1 MNLLDKAKSLV
12 PVLSYDMHKG
22 DCGRL
27 GFFGGCEEYT
37 GAPYFAAISA
47 LKLGADLSHIYC
59 EKDAAPIIKSYSPD
73 LIVHPYLRS
82 LENTSGLPENHIDFI
97 HQKIIGTTSKQHA
110 FSIGSGLGRD
120 PNIHKS
126 IALMISHAKNANVP
140 IVLDADSIYIV
151 AQNPQLVSGHKLA
164 ILTPNVNEFKTLATA
179 LGIDSKPIVENVE
192 KVAKELNGVTIVL
205 KGKQDIITNG
215 ISTIYCNQTG
225 GLKRCGGQGDVLS
238 GAIATFLGWGICK
251 SQKRWIENRSEQEIS
266 SEELPLLA
274 AYSGC
279 KVTRTA
285 SHLTFEKH

>member
-1 MNLLDKAKSLV
+1 
-12 PVLSYDMHKG
+12 
-22 DCGRL
+22 
-27 GFFGGCEEYT
+27 
-37 GAPYFAAISA
+37 
-47 LKLGADLSHIYC
+47 
-59 EKDAAPIIKSYSPD
+59 
-73 LIVHPYLRS
+73 
-82 LENTSGLPENHIDFI
+82 
-97 HQKIIGTTSKQHA
+97 
-110 FSIGSGLGRD
+110 
-120 PNIHKS
+120 
-126 IALMISHAKNANVP
+126 
-140 IVLDADSIYIV
+140 
-151 AQNPQLVSGHKLA
+151 
-164 ILTPNVNEFKTLATA
+164 
-179 LGIDSKPIVENVE
+179 KPIVENVE